1 MLKKRISF
9 VTALVMMITL
19 LIGQVQFV
27 SAQTSFVTAGY
38 EIIDSAY
45 DAQNGVYVLM
55 AKNFS
60 DINHKALLYT
70 SADGK
75 NWVQSFSISSAKNS
89 YTNISGQELTYWGTE
104 NLFVAAFGGEIYT
117 SPDGLVWSVNEN
129 LKVGG
134 HTVVESKDGLL
145 VVAAGGQ
152 AKFASSLDDISES
165 ISVLGNY
172 YAASIAIASSNKVY
186 ISTKDFAA
194 TVEKTEN
201 ETGEMEW
208 TRTSYVNNATSYNFT
223 PNDTKYIENGS
234 KWIVRNA
241 GNVTSLSIM
250 NSDRSYLYKMVV
262 PELQDQQ
269 NTENI
274 TAVGADDSSIFFGTE
289 NGKVY
294 YTKADAV
301 LQSNELPVDKWIE
314 IYSDSNTLP
323 ISEAITDIKTIETGK
338 ILLTSKTGVYQI
350 SKTADGYI
358 YTNPANYKELHDP
371 VAIGELPF
379 EEGVKLLGGTYSP
392 KLNRYAVYGN
402 DADGNGHIY
411 YSDDGINWNTTSVG
425 TQTITYGMPAERQNA
440 AVWWPAQETFV
451 ISNAT
456 LELNGAIWYSKD
468 GISWVYND
476 KLGFGSNGDLAV
488 VGDYLY
494 SASYSSQRVIL
505 RYSDLENTATK
516 IFHSKNN
523 ILNDLNVIAL
533 SDDATPYVFLADPY
547 GKNYVAKTGLSE
559 DEVTNAIKISNSQK
573 MISAHYNDV
582 LDKFV
587 SISSNTQQIYITDKV
602 TAKSFGITP
611 DLDSKTLAA
620 IKTNGS
626 TYLVADADGT
636 LYFAS
641 TANLGTD
648 TVFNKVNFR
657 GTTPNTLPV
666 TNIITGADGKYL
678 VTVSD
683 GTTSDILIVD
693 ADGLVYRKA
702 SEYTSLKSIS
712 AGMTFTVT
720 AEYENFINYSDEVTL
735 IAAIYSNDG
744 TQLQQVEAQD
754 IYVEENAAKILTME
768 VTANENIAPD
778 SKLKLFIWDSLNGM
792 VPLCNSKMSF

>member
-19 LIGQVQFV
+19 LFGQVQFV
-27 SAQTSFVTAGY
+27 SAQTPFVAAGY
-38 EIIDSAY
+38 EIVDSAY

-55 AKNFS
+55 AKNYADS
-60 DINHKALLYT
+60 LHKTVLYT

-75 NWVQSFSISSAKNS
+75 NWVQSFATSNGKN
-89 YTNISGQELTYWGTE
+89 YHNTYSGQNITYWDTE
-104 NLFVAAFGGEIYT
+104 NIFVAAIGGSVYT
-117 SPDGLVWSVNEN
+117 SADGLSWTVNEALDPGSN
-129 LKVGG
+129 L
-134 HTVVESKDGLL
+134 VVESGNGLIA
-145 VVAAGGQ
+145 VAGGMY
-152 AKFASSLDDISES
+152 AVVASSLENISDK
-165 ISVLGNY
+165 IKVLEKEDQY
-172 YAASIAIASSNKVY
+172 LDTIAIDSSSKVY
-186 ISTKDFAA
+186 ISSGNWIRAQIDYSEIDGWMCSGLAMGEGFNFKASDYKFIN
-194 TVEKTEN
+194 EDKGWITE
-201 ETGEMEW
+201 EADD
-208 TRTSYVNNATSYNFT
+208 RTTLSIFERNGVYSPKNFT
-223 PNDTKYIENGS
+223 PLTVDGMNTK
-234 KWIVRNA
+234 A
-241 GNVTSLSIM
+241 
-250 NSDRSYLYKMVV
+250 
-262 PELQDQQ
+262 
-269 NTENI
+269 I
-274 TAVGADDSSIFFGTE
+274 TAIGSDSQSIFFGTSD
-289 NGKVY
+289 GSIY
-294 YTKADAV
+294 FIGADANLV
-301 LQSNELPVDKWIE
+301 AGDLPADTWSAAV
-314 IYSDSNTLP
+314 SDSFTLP
-323 ISEAITDIKTIETGK
+323 ITEEVTDINCIGEGK
-338 ILLTSKTGVYQI
+338 LLVTTLKSVYVME
-350 SKTADGYI
+350 KTADGYV
-358 YTNPANYKELHDP
+358 YSDPTNRKELHDP
-371 VAIGELPF
+371 VAVGELPF

-392 KLNRYAVYGN
+392 ELNRYAVYGN
-402 DADGNGHIY
+402 DADGKGHIY
-411 YSDDGINWNTTSVG
+411 YSDDGINWNTTG
-425 TQTITYGMPAERQNA
+425 TGTSILTSGMPTERQNA
-440 AVWWPAQETFV
+440 AVWWPAQQAFV

-456 LELNGAIWYSKD
+456 QSLNGAIWYSKD

-476 KLGFGSNGDLAV
+476 KLGFGNNGDLAV

-505 RYSDLENTATK
+505 RYSDLENAATK

-523 ILNDLNVIAL
+523 IQYNLNVIAL
-533 SDDATPYVFLADPY
+533 SDDATPYVFLADPW
-547 GKNYVAKTGLSE
+547 GMNYVAKTGLSE
-559 DEVTNAIKISNSQK
+559 DEVTNAIKISNGQK
-573 MISAHYNDV
+573 MLSAHYNDI

-602 TAKSFGITP
+602 TAESFGITP
-611 DLDSKTLAA
+611 DSDSKTLAA

-626 TYLVADADGT
+626 TYLVADAEGT